1 MCYAQRECEEKMKA
15 IKKPESIMP
24 MPHQRLSEK
33 TRLVLL
39 FIMFVAFIIF
49 LILKLTGTL

>member
-1 MCYAQRECEEKMKA
+1 MCYGQRECEEKMKA

-24 MPHQRLSEK
+24 LPHQRLSEK
-33 TRLVLL
+33 ARLVLL
-39 FIMFVAFIIF
+39 FIIFVTFVIF

>member
-1 MCYAQRECEEKMKA
+1 MCYGQRECEEKMKA

-24 MPHQRLSEK
+24 FPHQRLSEK
-33 TRLVLL
+33 ARLVLL
-39 FIMFVAFIIF
+39 FIIFVTFVIF

>member
-33 TRLVLL
+33 ARLVLL
-39 FIMFVAFIIF
+39 FIIFVAFVIF